1 MLTQQMLKQKNL
13 LLSWVGIQFSLLLL
27 LQQVFTGWVIAI
39 FTLLQLYRL
48 QSIFSA
54 KPTISLKLVNV
65 LAGLIVVTFILQIK
79 QAGVLHFMLQI
90 LLLAAT
96 ARLLALQHL
105 HEARQLVWVHY
116 FLIACCFILHQDMS
130 FAVVILLVFNANLY
144 SHYRLFSPAA
154 SRVNWAQIA
163 RSLVIIVPL
172 WLAMFLLF
180 PRLPPFWQ
188 IPNANI
194 ASTGLSDTL
203 DPGSIEQLVQDDSLA
218 FRVEFDDGLP
228 SRHLLYWRAKLY
240 EDFDSRRWQVNAL
253 RQNASRQRSANI
265 VTDSNAADSHS
276 TLNNLSYRVIAEA
289 SHQASLFALATPV
302 NSSSNV
308 FISPSGLLSHSKP
321 VSQRLSYRVSSNLA
335 PVVMVSEQEQQLNLR
350 TAPGNPQTQ
359 QFAYLLKQQYPQR
372 HELVQALA
380 DYFTQ
385 QPFYYSLTPPPL
397 GNNSIDSFLFDSR
410 TGFCSHY
417 ASASAVILRHAG
429 IAARVVGGYQ
439 GGNWHPQQGYLAVRQ
454 REAHA
459 WVEYLDN
466 GVWQPFDP
474 TAAVAPERILSSL
487 DSALPQ
493 EQRALL
499 DPGWRQLALLQNMRE
514 QLMHLDY
521 YWSVWVLGFN
531 DTSQQQLWRSL
542 SRHWRVI
549 AFSAVFLLSIITVF
563 LLYYRLS
570 HNRSDNT
577 PEATKQLYRYL
588 GKVLATK
595 PPSLSV
601 SAFLIQCAKGY
612 PAHANDIEQLTAL
625 YEQALYK
632 EDALA
637 LNQLKHLLK
646 CHKAELGR
654 LRRAIKNT

>member
-1 MLTQQMLKQKNL
+1 MTQQMLQQKKL
-13 LLSWVGIQFSLLLL
+13 LLCWAAIQLSLLLL
-27 LQQVFTGWVIAI
+27 LQQAFAGWVIAI
-39 FTLLQLYRL
+39 FALLLLYRL
-48 QSIFSA
+48 LSIFQA
-54 KPTISLKLVNV
+54 KAAVSLKLVNL
-65 LAGLIVVTFILQIK
+65 LAGIIAITFFLQLR

-90 LLLAAT
+90 LLLAAI

-105 HEARQLVWVHY
+105 YEARQLVWVHY
-116 FLIACCFILHQDMS
+116 FLIACCFILHQDMLIALLI
-130 FAVVILLVFNANLY
+130 FLVFAANLY
-144 SHYRLFSPAA
+144 SHYRLFSPSV
-154 SRVNWAQIA
+154 SRLNWRQSG
-163 RSLVIIVPL
+163 RSLLIILPL

-218 FRVEFDDGLP
+218 FRVEFDGALP
-228 SRHLLYWRAKLY
+228 PRQQLYWRARLY
-240 EDFDSRRWQVNAL
+240 EDFDGRRWQVNAL
-253 RQNASRQRSANI
+253 RQNASRQRAP
-265 VTDSNAADSHS
+265 DNAADSS
-276 TLNNLSYRVIAEA
+276 LSYRVIAEA
-289 SHQASLFALATPV
+289 SQQTGLFALATPV
-302 NSSSNV
+302 TSSSNV
-308 FISPSGLLSHSKP
+308 FISPGGLLSSSKP
-321 VSQRLSYRVSSNLA
+321 VSQRLSYQVSGSLI
-335 PVVMVSEQEQQLNLR
+335 PVMLISEQEQQLNLR
-350 TAPGNPQTQ
+350 TAAGNPQTQ
-359 QFAYLLKQQYPQR
+359 QFAYQLKQQYPQS
-372 HELVQALA
+372 HALVQALA
-380 DYFTQ
+380 EHFRQ

-397 GNNSIDSFLFDSR
+397 GSNSIDAFLFDSR

-474 TAAVAPERILSSL
+474 TAAVAPERILNSL
-487 DSALPQ
+487 DSALP
-493 EQRALL
+493 EDQRALL
-499 DPGWRQLALLQNMRE
+499 DPGWRQLALLQNVRQ

-531 DTSQQQLWRSL
+531 ENSQQQLWHNL
-542 SRHWRVI
+542 YRHLPAI
-549 AFSAVFLLSIITVF
+549 AYAVAVLFSIIIVL
-563 LLYYRLS
+563 LLYYRLT
-570 HNRSDNT
+570 RSSTGNT

-588 GKVLATK
+588 GKALAAK

-601 SAFLIQCAKGY
+601 SAFLLQYVSHSPGQNVCLK
-612 PAHANDIEQLTAL
+612 QLTAL

-632 EDALA
+632 EDAVA
-637 LNQLKHLLK
+637 LKQLKQYLQ